1 MKGVISGM
9 TAKDYERHKQRNPNC
24 TCMYDEYGGCLHF
37 AVDCPQH
44 GEKEVR
50 PTSVPRK
57 VKRAYDPPPAHYD
70 GGNGIDNWA
79 IWDAYDLDRYTAN
92 AVKYILRAGKK
103 SIAPRLDDLRKARNY
118 INKAI
123 EMEEK
128 READQGS

>member
-1 MKGVISGM
+1 MEVEGIFK
-9 TAKDYERHKQRNPNC
+9 AAC
-24 TCMYDEYGGCLHF
+24 GCRWHSV
-37 AVDCPQH
+37 ADCNFRPDRPRVPCDAH
-44 GEKEVR
+44 R
-50 PTSVPRK
+50 PTPT
-57 VKRAYDPPPAHYD
+57 YDPPPAHYD